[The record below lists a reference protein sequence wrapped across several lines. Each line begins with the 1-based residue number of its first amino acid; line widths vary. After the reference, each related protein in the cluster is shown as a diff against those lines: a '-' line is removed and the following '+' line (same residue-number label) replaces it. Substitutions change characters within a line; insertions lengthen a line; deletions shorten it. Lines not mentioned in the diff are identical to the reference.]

1 MAECKSH
8 RDGLNECTT
17 HKQKDRE
24 RERERENVTLISVC
38 VLNTPNENGEETN
51 SPTNSLLSLSLQP
64 SNLSVN
70 LSVDQYYKN
79 LPN

>member
-24 RERERENVTLISVC
+24 RERERERERMLH
-38 VLNTPNENGEETN
+38 
-51 SPTNSLLSLSLQP
+51 
-64 SNLSVN
+64 
-70 LSVDQYYKN
+70 
-79 LPN
+79 